1 MMEPLM
7 VMDFA
12 TVMEPLM
19 VMDLTT
25 VMELL
30 MVMVHVACKMG
41 TVFI

>member
-1 MMEPLM
+1 M